1 MRSLKKQ
8 FIFVFGL
15 FMLVSLSVIAIVS
28 GIGIMRTGEILA
40 SQQGIPVVQKAAAMI
55 DGDEFEKFVNGN
67 PSESDSYY
75 EETRLA
81 LLEIKNTVGCEY
93 LYTMVPKSGNTYIYV
108 IDGSCDPSDAE
119 NFSNLGDEEDITSLG
134 EAPVQVMRGEADV
147 TNSGLVAQDDWG
159 WQISTYHS
167 IKNSR
172 GKVVGFIGCDFNIE
186 FIINVMYSRILL
198 ISILSVVFV
207 VLGIVV
213 LMLMTRYVF
222 DGMKNVSN
230 AMDEISSGKAD
241 LTARVPVKG
250 GEEVSHLAAS
260 CNKVIDSIA
269 NLMETLQKEGNVL
282 SESGSVLSEKMEE
295 NASIISSVVG
305 DVNEIGNHIEE
316 ETRSIGEVASGMHN
330 VDGEISNLDSKIA
343 QQSSAILSSSS
354 AIEEISSNIESVA
367 RNVSTISEE
376 YDSLVRESQTG
387 RRLQEDVSERI
398 SLIAQQSENLTEA
411 NSAISAIAEQTN
423 LLAMNAAIEAAHAGE
438 AGKGFAVVADEIRKL
453 SETSTV
459 QSKTIGELLS
469 SISASIS
476 GIVDSSR
483 QSAQAFEAVGSK
495 IGHLNNL
502 VREVQCGM
510 DEESRGVTDILNTM
524 KTLDGTTKDIQG
536 ASLHMKSESRKVF
549 DSVRNL
555 QLLAEDTQDKSKS
568 VMASMDSMKNSA
580 DSALDA
586 AERNIKSSDGVINM
600 INGFKV

>member
-8 FIFVFGL
+8 FILVFGL

-40 SQQGIPVVQKAAAMI
+40 SQQGIPVVQKATAMI

-134 EAPVQVMRGEADV
+134 EAPVKVMRGE
-147 TNSGLVAQDDWG
+147 TEISHSGLVAQDDWG

-167 IKNSR
+167 IKNSS

-186 FIINVMYSRILL
+186 FIISVMYSRILL

-260 CNKVIDSIA
+260 CNKVIDSIDK
-269 NLMETLQKEGNVL
+269 LVSKLQEEGVVL
-282 SESGSVLSEKMEE
+282 SESGSLLSGRMEE
-295 NASIISSVVG
+295 NSSIMASVV
-305 DVNEIGNHIEE
+305 DNVNEIGNHIED
-316 ETRSIGEVASGMHN
+316 ETMSINEVASGMHN
-330 VDGEISNLDSKIA
+330 VESEISNLDEKIV
-343 QQSSAILSSSS
+343 QQSAAILSSSS
-354 AIEEISSNIESVA
+354 AIEQISSNIESVA
-367 RNVSTISEE
+367 RNVNAITTE
-376 YDSLVRESQTG
+376 YESLVRDSQTG
-387 RRLQEDVSERI
+387 RRMQDDVSEQI
-398 SLIAQQSENLTEA
+398 THIAQQSENLNEA
-411 NSAISAIAEQTN
+411 NSSISAIAEQTN

-459 QSKTIGELLS
+459 QSKTIGDLLS

-483 QSAQAFEAVGSK
+483 MSAQSFESVGSK
-495 IGHLNNL
+495 IGQLNNL
-502 VREVQCGM
+502 MREVQCGM
-510 DEESRGVTDILNTM
+510 DEESRGVTDILTTM
-524 KTLDGTTKDIQG
+524 KTLDGTTKDIQE
-536 ASLHMKSESRKVF
+536 ASAHMKAESKKVF
-549 DSVRNL
+549 LSVQNL
-555 QLLAEDTQDKSKS
+555 QSLASETQSKS
-568 VMASMDSMKNSA
+568 QSVMSSMDSMKVSA
-580 DSALDA
+580 DSALEA
-586 AERNIKSSDGVINM
+586 AERNLKASDGVIKM

>member
-8 FIFVFGL
+8 FIFVFGI
-15 FMLVSLSVIAIVS
+15 FMLVSLSVVAVVS
-28 GIGIMRTGEILA
+28 GVGIMRTGEVLA
-40 SQQGIPVVQKAAAMI
+40 SQQGIPIVQKVASMI
-55 DGDEFEKFVNGN
+55 DGDAFEKFMGGT
-67 PSESDSYY
+67 PSEDSSYY
-75 EETRLA
+75 ERVRLL
-81 LLEIKNTVGCEY
+81 LLEIKKTVGCEY
-93 LYTMVPKSGNTYIYV
+93 LYTMVPKSGSTYMYA
-108 IDGSCDPSDAE
+108 IDGSCEPSDTE
-119 NFSNLGDEEDITSLG
+119 HFSHLGDEEDITSLG
-134 EAPVQVMRGEADV
+134 EAPVKIMNGELDV
-147 TNSGLVAQDDWG
+147 ANSGLVAQDDWG

-186 FIINVMYSRILL
+186 FIISAMYSKILT

-207 VLGIVV
+207 VVGIII
-213 LMLMTRYVF
+213 LMFMTRYVF

-260 CNKVIDSIA
+260 CNKVMDSIA

-295 NASIISSVVG
+295 NASIISSVVE

-376 YDSLVRESQTG
+376 YDNLVRESQTG
-387 RRLQEDVSERI
+387 RRMQEDVSERI

>member
-15 FMLVSLSVIAIVS
+15 FMLVSLSVVAVVS
-28 GIGIMRTGEILA
+28 GVGIMRTGEILA
-40 SQQGIPVVQKAAAMI
+40 SQQGIPIVQKVASMI
-55 DGDEFEKFVNGN
+55 DGDAFEKFMGGT
-67 PSESDSYY
+67 PSEDSPYY
-75 EETRLA
+75 ERVRLL
-81 LLEIKNTVGCEY
+81 LLEIKKTVGCEY
-93 LYTMVPKSGNTYIYV
+93 LYTMVPKSGSTYMYA
-108 IDGSCDPSDAE
+108 IDGSCDPSDTE
-119 NFSNLGDEEDITSLG
+119 HFSHLGDEEDITSLG
-134 EAPVQVMRGEADV
+134 EAPVKIMNGELDV
-147 TNSGLVAQDDWG
+147 ANSGLVSQDDWG

-186 FIINVMYSRILL
+186 FIISAMYSKILT

-207 VLGIVV
+207 VVGIII
-213 LMLMTRYVF
+213 LMFMTRYVF

-260 CNKVIDSIA
+260 CNKVMDSIA

-295 NASIISSVVG
+295 NASIISSVVE

-376 YDSLVRESQTG
+376 YDNLVRESQTG
-387 RRLQEDVSERI
+387 RRMQEDVSERI

>member
-15 FMLVSLSVIAIVS
+15 FMLVSLSVVAVVS
-28 GIGIMRTGEILA
+28 GVGIMRTGEILA
-40 SQQGIPVVQKAAAMI
+40 SQQGIPIVQKVASMI
-55 DGDEFEKFVNGN
+55 DGDAFEKFMGEN
-67 PSESDSYY
+67 PSEDSPYY
-75 EETRLA
+75 ERVRLL
-81 LLEIKNTVGCEY
+81 LLEIKKTVGCEY
-93 LYTMVPKSGNTYIYV
+93 LYTMVPKSGSTYMYA
-108 IDGSCDPSDAE
+108 IDGSCDPSDTE
-119 NFSNLGDEEDITSLG
+119 HFSHLGDEEDITSLG
-134 EAPVQVMRGEADV
+134 EAPVKIMNGELDV
-147 TNSGLVAQDDWG
+147 ANSGLVSQDDWG

-186 FIINVMYSRILL
+186 FIISAMYSKILT

-207 VLGIVV
+207 VVGIII
-213 LMLMTRYVF
+213 LMFMTRYVF

-260 CNKVIDSIA
+260 CNKVMDSIA

-295 NASIISSVVG
+295 NASIISSVVE

-376 YDSLVRESQTG
+376 YDNLVRESQTG
-387 RRLQEDVSERI
+387 RRMQEDVSERI

>member
-15 FMLVSLSVIAIVS
+15 FMLVSLSVVAVVS
-28 GIGIMRTGEILA
+28 GVGIMRTGEVLA
-40 SQQGIPVVQKAAAMI
+40 SQQGIPIVQKVASMI
-55 DGDEFEKFVNGN
+55 DGDAFEKFMVET
-67 PSESDSYY
+67 PSEDSPYY
-75 EETRLA
+75 ERVRLL
-81 LLEIKNTVGCEY
+81 LLEIKKTVGCEY
-93 LYTMVPKSGNTYIYV
+93 LYTMVPKSGSTYMYA
-108 IDGSCDPSDAE
+108 IDGSCDPSDTE
-119 NFSNLGDEEDITSLG
+119 HFSHLGDEEDITSLG
-134 EAPVQVMRGEADV
+134 EAPVKIMNGELDV
-147 TNSGLVAQDDWG
+147 ANSGLVSQDDWG

-186 FIINVMYSRILL
+186 FIISAMYSKILT

-207 VLGIVV
+207 VVGIII
-213 LMLMTRYVF
+213 LMFMTRYVF

-260 CNKVIDSIA
+260 CNKVMDSIA

-295 NASIISSVVG
+295 NASIISSVVE

-376 YDSLVRESQTG
+376 YDNLVRESQTG
-387 RRLQEDVSERI
+387 RRMQEDVSERI

>member
-15 FMLVSLSVIAIVS
+15 FMLVSLSVVAVVS
-28 GIGIMRTGEILA
+28 GVGIMRTGEILA
-40 SQQGIPVVQKAAAMI
+40 SQQGIPIVQKVASMI
-55 DGDEFEKFVNGN
+55 DGDAFEKFMVET
-67 PSESDSYY
+67 PSEDSPYY
-75 EETRLA
+75 ERVRLL
-81 LLEIKNTVGCEY
+81 LLEIKKTVGCEY
-93 LYTMVPKSGNTYIYV
+93 LYTMVPKSGSTYMYA
-108 IDGSCDPSDAE
+108 IDGSCDPSDTE
-119 NFSNLGDEEDITSLG
+119 HFSHLGDEEDITSLG
-134 EAPVQVMRGEADV
+134 EAPVKIMNGELDV
-147 TNSGLVAQDDWG
+147 ANSGLVSQDDWG

-186 FIINVMYSRILL
+186 FIISAMYSKILT

-207 VLGIVV
+207 VVGIII
-213 LMLMTRYVF
+213 LMFMTRYVF

-230 AMDEISSGKAD
+230 AMEEISSGKAD

-260 CNKVIDSIA
+260 CNKVMDSIA

-295 NASIISSVVG
+295 NASIISSVVE

-376 YDSLVRESQTG
+376 YDNLVRESQTG
-387 RRLQEDVSERI
+387 RRMQEDVSERI

>member
-15 FMLVSLSVIAIVS
+15 FMLVSLSVVAVVS
-28 GIGIMRTGEILA
+28 GVGIMRTGEILA
-40 SQQGIPVVQKAAAMI
+40 SQQGIPIVQKVASMI
-55 DGDEFEKFVNGN
+55 DGDAFEKFMVET
-67 PSESDSYY
+67 PSEDSPYY
-75 EETRLA
+75 ERVRLL
-81 LLEIKNTVGCEY
+81 LLEIKKTVGCEY
-93 LYTMVPKSGNTYIYV
+93 LYTMVPKSGSTYMYA
-108 IDGSCDPSDAE
+108 IDGSCEPSDTE
-119 NFSNLGDEEDITSLG
+119 HFSHLGDEEDITSLG
-134 EAPVQVMRGEADV
+134 EAPVKIMNGELDV
-147 TNSGLVAQDDWG
+147 ANSGLVSQDDWG

-186 FIINVMYSRILL
+186 FIISAMYSKILT

-207 VLGIVV
+207 VVGIII
-213 LMLMTRYVF
+213 LMFMTRYVF

-260 CNKVIDSIA
+260 CNKVMDSIA

-295 NASIISSVVG
+295 NASIISSVVE

-376 YDSLVRESQTG
+376 YDNLVRESQTG
-387 RRLQEDVSERI
+387 RRMQEDVSERI

>member
-1 MRSLKKQ
+1 MNRIPLTILIATLLLSACTDDRRVLSL
-8 FIFVFGL
+8 L
-15 FMLVSLSVIAIVS
+15 DRA
-28 GIGIMRTGEILA
+28 
-40 SQQGIPVVQKAAAMI
+40 
-55 DGDEFEKFVNGN
+55 
-67 PSESDSYY
+67 
-75 EETRLA
+75 ET
-81 LLEIKNTVGCEY
+81 
-93 LYTMVPKSGNTYIYV
+93 
-108 IDGSCDPSDAE
+108 
-119 NFSNLGDEEDITSLG
+119 
-134 EAPVQVMRGEADV
+134 
-147 TNSGLVAQDDWG
+147 
-159 WQISTYHS
+159 
-167 IKNSR
+167 
-172 GKVVGFIGCDFNIE
+172 
-186 FIINVMYSRILL
+186 
-198 ISILSVVFV
+198 
-207 VLGIVV
+207 
-213 LMLMTRYVF
+213 
-222 DGMKNVSN
+222 
-230 AMDEISSGKAD
+230 
-241 LTARVPVKG
+241 
-250 GEEVSHLAAS
+250 
-260 CNKVIDSIA
+260 
-269 NLMETLQKEGNVL
+269 LME
-282 SESGSVLSEKMEE
+282 
-295 NASIISSVVG
+295 ASPDS
-305 DVNEIGNHIEE
+305 
-316 ETRSIGEVASGMHN
+316 ASRLLHAA
-330 VDGEISNLDSKIA
+330 DS
-343 QQSSAILSSSS
+343 
-354 AIEEISSNIESVA
+354 
-367 RNVSTISEE
+367 T
-376 YDSLVRESQTG
+376 
-387 RRLQEDVSERI
+387 
-398 SLIAQQSENLTEA
+398 IAQQSENLTEA